1 MNDSV
6 QGSNMFSQNVWLF
19 IVERNSDRVWR
30 CVTPSPLPLL
40 THTHTQA
47 SRVTQPLL
55 VTKQVK
61 PDWQEIKITLI
72 HTHAIVFSFLSVGR
86 MRMVLKS
93 ETNCSW
99 RRLGPSVLL
108 LHTQSMTRDC
118 HYITTINQENHDRLQ
133 TRYGHDDQRVFDLD
147 SVWAAD
153 NHIKSLDMET
163 GEILQ
168 YTDS

>member
-1 MNDSV
+1 MIPFRGVTCFHKTFD
-6 QGSNMFSQNVWLF
+6 FSLWRETVTGCGGVW
-19 IVERNSDRVWR
+19 
-30 CVTPSPLPLL
+30 LPLL
-40 THTHTQA
+40 FLSLHTHTHTQA